1 MVAVEEMHQ
10 ILSHIRQAWRLEYV
24 VMGAKPS
31 DFRHEK
37 RLACGQLAGTT
48 PYALTRLQYARSK
61 SAIEPPHSVRTDRHL
76 PISPKANAFA
86 DEHTNLLV
94 LQRPHP
100 ASPERPVP
108 ILPADLFHLLR
119 VLRRI
124 GAAMFLRRRRPL
136 ALEPADEKAGRD
148 NAVARDARRKRVVTQ
163 RAAHGARR
171 ARSESRADVLV
182 RRYFARGDRSD
193 QVVYRPMVRRD
204 SFSGLGAERVALGAG
219 QGVVDVTF

>member
-1 MVAVEEMHQ
+1 MKAFGMRPTCWH
-10 ILSHIRQAWRLEYV
+10 H
-24 VMGAKPS
+24 P
-31 DFRHEK
+31 
-37 RLACGQLAGTT
+37 
-48 PYALTRLQYARSK
+48 PYALTRLQYAGPE

-108 ILPADLFHLLR
+108 ILPADHFHLLR

-124 GAAMFLRRRRPL
+124 GAAVFLRRRRRRRRPL

-148 NAVARDARRKRVVTQ
+148 DAVARDARRKRVVTQ
-163 RAAHGARR
+163 RAAHGAWR